1 MLVYLLAKGASVDL
15 RKIFQHDRYI
25 LHFSCFNGHTEL
37 VKRLLQDTEFTIFLN
52 SEQGSS
58 ALHFA
63 AWNGHFEI
71 VQHLLELGL
80 SANTNSKDN
89 LSALHLA
96 SLNGHLTVAKILLQS
111 GAEVDVAARFSE
123 MFIRIQNVP
132 EKRTL

>member
-1 MLVYLLAKGASVDL
+1 MTDIFYTSAAS
-15 RKIFQHDRYI
+15 I
-25 LHFSCFNGHTEL
+25 GHTEL

-58 ALHFA
+58 AFHFA

-96 SLNGHLTVAKILLQS
+96 SLNGHLKTLTHPQLL
-111 GAEVDVAARFSE
+111 
-123 MFIRIQNVP
+123 P
-132 EKRTL
+132 